1 MALKVNCKECGE
13 FISLRKMPHGRF
25 VAFDY
30 NTDTQHVHEKKSKKK
45 VKTKSNKNSDTS
57 VDNTQVE
64 NFSSKKTDDI
74 LASIS
79 SVSANEESLEENSL
93 TQKSVKTSNDLPYE
107 VIEEGSKIKP
117 SYIIIAILIGVIAL
131 LLVK

>member
-25 VAFDY
+25 VAFNY
-30 NTDTQHVHEKKSKKK
+30 NKDTQHVKEKKSEKK
-45 VKTKSNKNSDTS
+45 VKTKSKKNSDTS

-93 TQKSVKTSNDLPYE
+93 NQKSEKTPNELPYE

-131 LLVK
+131 LIFK

>member
-30 NTDTQHVHEKKSKKK
+30 NTDTQHVHEKK
-45 VKTKSNKNSDTS
+45 VKTKSKKNSDTS

-93 TQKSVKTSNDLPYE
+93 TQKSEKTPNELPYE

>member
-1 MALKVNCKECGE
+1 
-13 FISLRKMPHGRF
+13 MPHGRF

-30 NTDTQHVHEKKSKKK
+30 NTDTQHVHEKKSEKK
-45 VKTKSNKNSDTS
+45 VKTKSKKNSDTS

-79 SVSANEESLEENSL
+79 SVSANEGSLEENSL

-107 VIEEGSKIKP
+107 VIEEGNKIKP